1 MCVLENACSRM
12 LLGLCMYACMCAYVQ
27 ILELPQEQRQGEM
40 KAIIGV
46 WQQLEIA
53 CFWHVKTLQ
62 TSE

>member
-1 MCVLENACSRM
+1 
-12 LLGLCMYACMCAYVQ
+12 MCAYVQ